1 MMDNGAPH
9 AFMDVPKKSA
19 APGVPVTVVRKR
31 HINWA
36 LKAVLPIA
44 VVLLNGLLLFVLV
57 SSSLAPGP
65 RNDVIAVAAAGAFV
79 ICVAVLMVLAV
90 QVRRPMMELQEKFS
104 RVQAGDLDVGSAL
117 RLAAG

>member
-9 AFMDVPKKSA
+9 SFMEVFQKPASP
-19 APGVPVTVVRKR
+19 APSVTVVRKR

-44 VVLLNGLLLFVLV
+44 AVLLNGLLLFVLV

-65 RNDVIAVAAAGAFV
+65 RNDVIAVAAGGAFV
-79 ICVAVLMVLAV
+79 ICIAVLMVLAV

-104 RVQAGDLDVGSAL
+104 RVQTGDLD
-117 RLAAG
+117 AAVSF